1 MSDDAVTPT
10 DKQAG
15 TAIKWDDSK
24 MTVSYANVV
33 TTTATREEVS
43 LLFGTHKNWH
53 GTPSK
58 ELVVGLSD
66 RIILSPFAAKRLVQ
80 VLGKTLEDYEARY
93 GEISVEPPQQG
104 N

>member
-1 MSDDAVTPT
+1 MSDDQATPENP
-10 DKQAG
+10 G
-15 TAIKWDDSK
+15 TAIHWDDSNL
-24 MTVSYANVV
+24 TVSYANVV

-43 LLFGTHKNWH
+43 LLFGTHKNWA
-53 GTPSK
+53 GQPSK

-66 RIILSPFAAKRLVQ
+66 RIILSPFAAKRLLQ

-93 GEISVEPPQQG
+93 GEVNIDPPRPT

>member
-10 DKQAG
+10 DKNQSSN
-15 TAIKWDDSK
+15 IKWDDSNL
-24 MTVSYANVV
+24 TVSYANVV

-58 ELVVGLSD
+58 ELHVGLSD
-66 RIILSPFAAKRLVQ
+66 RIILSPFAAKRLLQ
-80 VLGKTLEDYEARY
+80 VLSKTLDDYETRY
-93 GEISVEPPQQG
+93 GVIDVDPPRAS
-104 N
+104 